1 METEWEAT
9 FWPIDKEN
17 VRARLKTAGAS
28 LIFPERRMR
37 RVNLYPPDEE
47 YALRAWVR
55 VRDEGDRITLSLKE
69 RRGDNSQIE
78 HQGEIEL
85 IIDDFDRAGELLRH
99 LGCRDKNYQET
110 NRELWKLH
118 GASITIDEWPWL
130 EPLIEIEGISEEHVK
145 DVSTRLGFDW
155 NEARFD
161 TADKIYAQ
169 KYGVESQFVNRSIPR
184 LIFEGDNPFQNQ
196 GQADIVA

>member
-9 FWPIDKEN
+9 FWPIDKEEI
-17 VRARLKTAGAS
+17 RARLKAAGAT
-28 LIFPERRMR
+28 LIYPERFMR

-47 YALRAWVR
+47 YANRAWVR

-69 RRGDNSQIE
+69 RLGDNSHIE

-85 IIDDFDRAGELLRH
+85 VIDSFERAQELLRL

-110 NRELWKLH
+110 KRELWKLG
-118 GASITIDEWPWL
+118 GAEVTIDEWPWL
-130 EPLIEIEGISEEHVK
+130 EPFVEIEGISEEQVK
-145 DVSTRLGFDW
+145 DISIRLGFLW
-155 NEARFD
+155 ENARFD

-169 KYGVESQFVNRSIPR
+169 KYNVEYQYVNRKIPR
-184 LIFEGDNPFQNQ
+184 LTFDGPNPFQNE
-196 GQADIVA
+196 GEAGIVA